1 MRWKKSELKE
11 KTQRKNLSV
20 GKNST
25 ERKKLKTQAKKTPK
39 SIKSPLKTQ
48 AKTQKI
54 LNQEPKIGALNAN
67 SVLCTNQALSPG
79 FCALNLVNAQN
90 LRALNPGTTV
100 SACVARSFL

>member
-1 MRWKKSELKE
+1 ME
-11 KTQRKNLSV
+11 KIKAEGENSKLMKFFLR
-20 GKNST
+20 GKNSN
-25 ERKKLKTQAKKTPK
+25 
-39 SIKSPLKTQ
+39 IKQKPLKTQ